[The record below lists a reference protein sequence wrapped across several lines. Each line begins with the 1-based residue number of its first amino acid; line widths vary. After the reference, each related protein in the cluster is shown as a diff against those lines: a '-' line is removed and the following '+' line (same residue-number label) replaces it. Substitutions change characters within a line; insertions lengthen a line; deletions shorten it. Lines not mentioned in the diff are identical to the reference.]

1 MAKLAKN
8 NKQIKLLMREK
19 ENSDEKCG
27 RLKDKLSGLKQQ
39 VDGMVNDKFEAIMK
53 CQKLEMRL
61 KQA

>member
-1 MAKLAKN
+1 
-8 NKQIKLLMREK
+8 MREK
-19 ENSDEKCG
+19 ENSDEKCA

>member
-1 MAKLAKN
+1 
-8 NKQIKLLMREK
+8 MREK